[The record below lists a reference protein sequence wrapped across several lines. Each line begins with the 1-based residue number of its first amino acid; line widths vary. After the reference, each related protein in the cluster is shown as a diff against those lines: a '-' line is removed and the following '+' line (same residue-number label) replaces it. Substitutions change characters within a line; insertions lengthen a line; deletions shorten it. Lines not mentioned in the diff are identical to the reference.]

1 MRSISSFAFFIDLL
15 ERDAGYGYLQSRIG
29 NLGRL
34 SFFGIVLML
43 LFQATSVD
51 MYYLSYIGPL
61 FVIGYIAPICIL
73 ALKVIAK
80 NQKIS
85 IANVLGRIML
95 YFFAPIMLLTA
106 IITAL
111 ALWSRSSNLP

>member
-1 MRSISSFAFFIDLL
+1 MRSISSFAFFIDVL
-15 ERDAGYGYLQSRIG
+15 ERDAGYGYLKSKIG

-34 SFFGIVLML
+34 SFFGIVLMIL
-43 LFQATSVD
+43 LQTSNVD
-51 MYYLSYIGPL
+51 MYYLTYIGPL
-61 FVIGYIAPICIL
+61 FFIGYIAPIGIL
-73 ALKVIAK
+73 ALKVIAR

-95 YFFAPIMLLTA
+95 YFFAPIMLLAA

-111 ALWSRSSNLP
+111 ALWSRSSSVP